1 VPAAAREECETV
13 ELRRAIGNRRS
24 IRFLL
29 PHKPV
34 EPEKIQ
40 RMLEAAR
47 LASHWGN
54 VQSLR
59 AVVVFRDSAPEKIR
73 KALLAPIAGYQIRL
87 APVVIVWYLETA
99 AVDEQPDRLRE
110 LLNAGVFGVG
120 DFADRE
126 RELEEK
132 VIPLF
137 NSILEQLKQ
146 PGLTEVD
153 CGQGIAQA
161 TLMAF
166 EQGLG
171 TCCLG
176 SPNNETIR
184 QNLGLPDSCRVLLLQ
199 TVGYPAESPEAGGQ
213 RPRQPFEKLFQMNGY
228 DNPFPRSAEVT
239 AGLERDG
246 MLQPAAPLPW
256 REAELDYLKNALGI
270 KGHGLI

>member
-1 VPAAAREECETV
+1 M
-13 ELRRAIGNRRS
+13 ELREVIGRRRS
-24 IRFLL
+24 MRFLR
-29 PHKPV
+29 PYRPV

-59 AVVVFRDSAPEKIR
+59 AVVVFREDAPPETLD
-73 KALLAPIAGYQIRL
+73 ALYAPIAGFQIRL
-87 APVVIVWYLETA
+87 APVVIVWYIETA
-99 AVDEQPDRLRE
+99 AVDEQSDRLRE
-110 LLNAGVFGVG
+110 LLDAGALGFGEGKRDALENQLIPVF
-120 DFADRE
+120 DAIRDH
-126 RELEEK
+126 
-132 VIPLF
+132 
-137 NSILEQLKQ
+137 LKA
-146 PGLTEVD
+146 PGLGEVD

-176 SPNNETIR
+176 TPNTDVIR
-184 QNLGLPDSCRVLLLQ
+184 QRLGLPDSARVLLLQ

-213 RPRQPFEKLFQMNGY
+213 RPRRPFEELFSMNEHGKA
-228 DNPFPRSAEVT
+228 FPRSAEVV
-239 AGLERDG
+239 AELEREG
-246 MLQPAAPLPW
+246 MFTDPAPAEW
-256 REAELDYLKNALGI
+256 REAELEWLKVALDL

>member
-1 VPAAAREECETV
+1 M
-13 ELRRAIGNRRS
+13 ELREVIGRRRS

-29 PHKPV
+29 PYKPV

-47 LASHWGN
+47 IASHWGN

-59 AVVVFRDSAPEKIR
+59 AVVVFRDSAPQETLEAIT
-73 KALLAPIAGYQIRL
+73 APIAGFQVRL

-99 AVDEQPDRLRE
+99 AVDEQADRLRE
-110 LLNAGVFGVG
+110 LLKAGALGFGS
-120 DFADRE
+120 DKEKA
-126 RELEEK
+126 LEEQL
-132 VIPLF
+132 IPVF
-137 NSILEQLKQ
+137 QSILDKMKE
-146 PGLTEVD
+146 PGLGEVD

-176 SPNNETIR
+176 TPNTDRIR
-184 QNLGLPDSCRVLLLQ
+184 ERLGLPETARVLLLQ

-213 RPRQPFEKLFQMNGY
+213 RPRQPFDALFSMNRYGS
-228 DNPFPRSAEVT
+228 PFPRSQKVVEELT
-239 AGLERDG
+239 DDKLF
-246 MLQPAAPLPW
+246 QPSAPVPW
-256 REAELDYLKNALGI
+256 REAELEYLKNALGL
-270 KGHGLI
+270 KGHGLL

>member
-1 VPAAAREECETV
+1 M
-13 ELRRAIGNRRS
+13 ELREVMGSRRS

-47 LASHWGN
+47 IASHWGN

-59 AVVVFRDSAPEKIR
+59 AVVVFRDSAPEAVR
-73 KALLAPIAGYQIRL
+73 EAVVAPIAGFQIQL
-87 APVVIVWYLETA
+87 APVVIVWYIDTA
-99 AVDEQPDRLRE
+99 AVDDQSNRLRE
-110 LLNAGVFGVG
+110 LCKAGALGFGEGKEEAVEKQLIPIF
-120 DFADRE
+120 DNL
-126 RELEEK
+126 LEG
-132 VIPLF
+132 
-137 NSILEQLKQ
+137 LKQ
-146 PGLTEVD
+146 PGVGEVD

-176 SPNNETIR
+176 TPYTEKIR
-184 QNLGLPDSCRVLLLQ
+184 QNLGLPDTVRVLLLQ

-213 RPRQPFEKLFQMNGY
+213 RPRLPFEELFHMNGY
-228 DNPFPRSAEVT
+228 GNPFPRSKEVVEELT
-239 AGLERDG
+239 RDR
-246 MLQPAAPLPW
+246 LFQDPAPLPW
-256 REAELDYLKNALGI
+256 RDAELDYLKVALGI